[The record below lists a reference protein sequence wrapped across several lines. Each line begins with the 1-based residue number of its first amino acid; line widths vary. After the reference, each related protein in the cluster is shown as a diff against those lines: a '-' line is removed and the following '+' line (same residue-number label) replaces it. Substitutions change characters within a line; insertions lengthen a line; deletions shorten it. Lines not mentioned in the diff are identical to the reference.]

1 MFEWK
6 GFAKFWLW
14 FVFIVNVIVGV
25 LAVISLLGISAL
37 ASALGASYSL
47 YVILMIVSIIVEI
60 AVIVGAATLLF
71 KKKKLGFFIICGCQV
86 VNVILS
92 FITGAI
98 VGTAASTGVRAIGSA
113 IISVVILYF
122 AIKNYWDQLA

>member
-14 FVFIVNVIVGV
+14 FVFIVNIIALVISVLGLVGSFVLGPAFIAIMLITVILEVAIIVGV
-25 LAVISLLGISAL
+25 T
-37 ASALGASYSL
+37 
-47 YVILMIVSIIVEI
+47 
-60 AVIVGAATLLF
+60 TLLF
-71 KKKKLGFFIICGCQV
+71 KKKKVGFFIICGCQV

-92 FITGAI
+92 FVLGAMQGNA
-98 VGTAASTGVRAIGSA
+98 VSSGVKTIGSA

>member
-14 FVFIVNVIVGV
+14 FVFIVNIIA
-25 LAVISLLGISAL
+25 LVISVLGLFGSFI
-37 ASALGASYSL
+37 LGRAFVAIML
-47 YVILMIVSIIVEI
+47 VTVILEVAI
-60 AVIVGAATLLF
+60 IVGAATLLF

-86 VNVILS
+86 VNIILS
-92 FITGAI
+92 FVLGAMQGNAI
-98 VGTAASTGVRAIGSA
+98 SSGVKTIGSA

>member
-14 FVFIVNVIVGV
+14 FVFIVNIIA
-25 LAVISLLGISAL
+25 LVISVLGLFGSMVLGPAYFAL
-37 ASALGASYSL
+37 MLVTVVLEVAI
-47 YVILMIVSIIVEI
+47 VI
-60 AVIVGAATLLF
+60 GAATILF
-71 KKKKLGFFIICGCQV
+71 KKKKVGFYIICGCQV
-86 VNVILS
+86 VNIILS
-92 FITGAI
+92 FVLGAMQGNAI
-98 VGTAASTGVRAIGSA
+98 SSGVKTIGSA

>member
-14 FVFIVNVIVGV
+14 FVFIVNIIALVISVLGLVGSVVLGPAFIAIMLVTVILEVAIIVGV
-25 LAVISLLGISAL
+25 S
-37 ASALGASYSL
+37 
-47 YVILMIVSIIVEI
+47 M
-60 AVIVGAATLLF
+60 LLF
-71 KKKKLGFFIICGCQV
+71 KKKKVGFFIICGCQV

>member
-14 FVFIVNVIVGV
+14 FVFIVNIIA
-25 LAVISLLGISAL
+25 LVISVLGLFGSFI
-37 ASALGASYSL
+37 LGPAFVAIML
-47 YVILMIVSIIVEI
+47 VTVILEVAI
-60 AVIVGAATLLF
+60 IVGAATLLF

-92 FITGAI
+92 FVLGAMQGNA
-98 VGTAASTGVRAIGSA
+98 VSSGVKTIGSA

>member
-14 FVFIVNVIVGV
+14 FVFIVNIIALVISVLCLVGSFVLGPAFIAIMLVTVILEVAIIVGV
-25 LAVISLLGISAL
+25 T
-37 ASALGASYSL
+37 
-47 YVILMIVSIIVEI
+47 
-60 AVIVGAATLLF
+60 TLLF
-71 KKKKLGFFIICGCQV
+71 KKKKVGFFIICGCQV

-92 FITGAI
+92 FVLGAMQGNA
-98 VGTAASTGVRAIGSA
+98 VSSGVKTIGSA

>member
-14 FVFIVNVIVGV
+14 FVFIVNIIALVISVLGLVGSLILGPLYIALMLVTVVLEVAIIVG
-25 LAVISLLGISAL
+25 IT
-37 ASALGASYSL
+37 
-47 YVILMIVSIIVEI
+47 
-60 AVIVGAATLLF
+60 TLLF
-71 KKKKLGFFIICGCQV
+71 KKKKVGFFIICGCQV

-92 FITGAI
+92 FVLGAI
-98 VGTAASTGVRAIGSA
+98 QGNAVSSGVRTIGSA

>member
-14 FVFIVNVIVGV
+14 FVFIVNIIA
-25 LAVISLLGISAL
+25 LVISILGLLGSMI
-37 ASALGASYSL
+37 LGPAYFVL
-47 YVILMIVSIIVEI
+47 MLVTVILEVAI
-60 AVIVGAATLLF
+60 IVGAATLLF
-71 KKKKLGFFIICGCQV
+71 KKKKVGFFIICGCQV

-92 FITGAI
+92 FVLGAMQGNA
-98 VGTAASTGVRAIGSA
+98 VSSGVKTIGSA
-113 IISVVILYF
+113 IISVLILYF

>member
-14 FVFIVNVIVGV
+14 FVFIVNVIAGV

-37 ASALGASYSL
+37 AAVLGASFSI
-47 YVILMIVSIIVEI
+47 YVILMIVSIIDEI
-60 AVIVGAATLLF
+60 AVIVGVATLLF
-71 KKKKLGFFIICGCQV
+71 KKKKLGFFIICGCEV
-86 VNVILS
+86 VSVILS
-92 FITGAI
+92 FISGAI
-98 VGTAASTGVRAIGSA
+98 VGSAVNNGVKAIGSA